1 MQVKEKMRAYNA
13 LQEALRRRREDW
25 RLWENMVVR
34 TRAIVV
40 RFVRSIDGLPSRM
53 QFVAM
58 GTKHYATAVHAMQVG
73 RALNGPACI
82 AESVGPRGFRPV
94 VGASHLHSVG
104 DKRMCAAASSGDQR
118 DTNRSRMPRDARRP
132 WCVAAHS
139 DSVPALRR
147 C

>member
-1 MQVKEKMRAYNA
+1 MRAYNA

-40 RFVRSIDGLPSRM
+40 RREPLPSRSIHHPRVSFVRWAACLAWM

-73 RALNGPACI
+73 RALNGPALPSPLGHV
-82 AESVGPRGFRPV
+82 ASGRSRR
-94 VGASHLHSVG
+94 ASHLHSLG
-104 DKRMCAAASSGDQR
+104 GKRMRA
-118 DTNRSRMPRDARRP
+118 
-132 WCVAAHS
+132 
-139 DSVPALRR
+139 
-147 C
+147 

>member
-40 RFVRSIDGLPSRM
+40 RFVRSMDGLPSRM

-73 RALNGPACI
+73 RALNGPACV

-94 VGASHLHSVG
+94 
-104 DKRMCAAASSGDQR
+104 AA
-118 DTNRSRMPRDARRP
+118 
-132 WCVAAHS
+132 CVASAQCGRQAHVCRS
-139 DSVPALRR
+139 KFWRSAGHE
-147 C
+147 